1 MLTSILVP
9 AISPDRMV
17 IAVCDIA
24 LRLPVY
30 AGKYSLMEYRQ
41 FLAR

>member
-1 MLTSILVP
+1 MLTSTLVP
-9 AISPDRMV
+9 AISPDRVV
-17 IAVCDIA
+17 IAECDIA
-24 LRLPVY
+24 PKLPVY